1 MPAVNLS
8 PLTFRSDALQLLGRD
23 GKKDAK
29 QEREKN
35 RKKQLW
41 RLYKHTVQMYHSF
54 SIHVQFLM

>member
-23 GKKDAK
+23 GKKDGK

-35 RKKQLW
+35 
-41 RLYKHTVQMYHSF
+41 TVMA
-54 SIHVQFLM
+54 II

>member
-35 RKKQLW
+35 RKKHSYGDYISTLCKCIIPSA
-41 RLYKHTVQMYHSF
+41 YMYS
-54 SIHVQFLM
+54 L